1 MSDKERL
8 ENRILEYLRSVGYR
22 GMGTMSRDLDVSLD
36 RVKWTLQSLVKA
48 GKVET
53 DIYGGIRVYR
63 AKTQGFLIEPNTS

>member
-48 GKVET
+48 GKVS
-53 DIYGGIRVYR
+53 GW
-63 AKTQGFLIEPNTS
+63 FLVF